1 MEYYSAIKKTNLLVE
16 LKWTNLEPV
25 MESEVSQRE
34 KNKCHI
40 LRHIYGI
47 YKNSTDEPICREV
60 VETQMY
66 RMDLWTEERKKR
78 AGQIERVTLI

>member
-1 MEYYSAIKKTNLLVE
+1 M
-16 LKWTNLEPV
+16 KWMNLEPV
-25 MESEVSQRE
+25 MQSEVSQRE

-47 YKNSTDEPICREV
+47 YKNSTNEPICREV

-66 RMDLWTEERKKR
+66 RTDLWTEQRKKR
-78 AGQIERVTLI
+78 AGQIERVTLIETHYCL